1 MATGATTAVVKV
13 GGHRRAIAALMVDA
27 RARAKCLLIE
37 IGIEY
42 IQMTIPA
49 EATITNKGRAVINSY
64 ILNAE
69 CAGEWGREE
78 RP

>member
-1 MATGATTAVVKV
+1 
-13 GGHRRAIAALMVDA
+13 MVDA
-27 RARAKCLLIE
+27 RARTKCLLIE
-37 IGIEY
+37 MGIKY
-42 IQMTIPA
+42 IQMTIAA

-69 CAGEWGREE
+69 RAGERGREE